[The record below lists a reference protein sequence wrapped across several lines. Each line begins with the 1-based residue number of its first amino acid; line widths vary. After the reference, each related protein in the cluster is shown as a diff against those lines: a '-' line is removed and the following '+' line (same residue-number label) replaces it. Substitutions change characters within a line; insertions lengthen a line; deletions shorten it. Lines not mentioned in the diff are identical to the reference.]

1 MEKILQKAYKNR
13 TPVTIIYQ
21 SELEEFSKRT
31 IFIIRE
37 ESNYIIAY
45 CYFRK
50 QFRTF
55 NIENILAA
63 HPAGS
68 CSSIRNISS

>member
-21 SELEEFSKRT
+21 SELEVFSKRT

-37 ESNYIIAY
+37 ENNCIFAY

-55 NIENILAA
+55 NRENILAA
-63 HPAGS
+63 HPAG
-68 CSSIRNISS
+68 C